1 VATAPRPRA
10 RVAAPPGSA
19 GARVKRGDLQ
29 ILEAW
34 QRLGQRP
41 FGRWLFAR
49 AVCWRAPYFA
59 TIRPQFHELRPGR
72 CAVGFRRRRAV
83 LNHLGSVHAIAIANL
98 CELAAGVLME
108 ATLPVTHRWIPR
120 GMTIEYLARAE
131 GDVLATARLD
141 RSTWGA
147 AESLGVPVTVADLAG
162 RETVRAV
169 ISMYVSPRPAAA
181 GG

>member
-1 VATAPRPRA
+1 
-10 RVAAPPGSA
+10 
-19 GARVKRGDLQ
+19 LQ

-34 QRLGQRP
+34 HRLGQRP

-59 TIRPQFHELRPGR
+59 TIRPQFHELSPGR
-72 CAVGFRRRRAV
+72 CAVGLKRRRAV

-108 ATLPVTHRWIPR
+108 ATLPATHRWIPR

-131 GDVLATARLD
+131 SDVLATARLD
-141 RSTWGA
+141 RSTWDA
-147 AESLGVPVTVADLAG
+147 AESVGVPVTVADLAG

-181 GG
+181 SGPAD

>member
-1 VATAPRPRA
+1 
-10 RVAAPPGSA
+10 
-19 GARVKRGDLQ
+19 
-29 ILEAW
+29 
-34 QRLGQRP
+34 
-41 FGRWLFAR
+41 LFAR

-59 TIRPQFHELRPGR
+59 TIRPQFHELGPGR